1 MAPQYAESPNPESL
15 VTTVSDVAKKLTE
28 DESKEIQ
35 GLHRQAQE
43 IVHAIGQTE
52 VRKAKLLS
60 QLADLEERAQGVMNS
75 VGARLG
81 IPPTTPWQMTPEGDV
96 VILDPKTGQPSSS
109 Q

>member
-1 MAPQYAESPNPESL
+1 MSAA
-15 VTTVSDVAKKLTE
+15 SDIAKKLTD
-28 DESKEIQ
+28 DENKQIT

-60 QLADLEERAQGVMNS
+60 QLADVEEQARGVMNS
-75 VGARLG
+75 VGVRLG
-81 IPPTTPWQMTPEGDV
+81 LPQGVPWHITPDGNV
-96 VILDPKTGQPSSS
+96 VVVDPKTGQPA

>member
-1 MAPQYAESPNPESL
+1 MSAASEI
-15 VTTVSDVAKKLTE
+15 AKKLTD
-28 DESKEIQ
+28 DENKQIT

-60 QLADLEERAQGVMNS
+60 QLADVEEQAQGVMNS
-75 VGARLG
+75 VGARLELPQG
-81 IPPTTPWQMTPEGDV
+81 VPWHITPDGNV
-96 VILDPKTGQPSSS
+96 VVVDPKTGQPA

>member
-1 MAPQYAESPNPESL
+1 MKSMSAA
-15 VTTVSDVAKKLTE
+15 SDIAKKLTD
-28 DESKEIQ
+28 DENKQIT

-60 QLADLEERAQGVMNS
+60 QLADVEEQAQGVMNS

-81 IPPTTPWQMTPEGDV
+81 LPQGVPWHITPDGNV
-96 VILDPKTGQPSSS
+96 VVVDPKTGQPA